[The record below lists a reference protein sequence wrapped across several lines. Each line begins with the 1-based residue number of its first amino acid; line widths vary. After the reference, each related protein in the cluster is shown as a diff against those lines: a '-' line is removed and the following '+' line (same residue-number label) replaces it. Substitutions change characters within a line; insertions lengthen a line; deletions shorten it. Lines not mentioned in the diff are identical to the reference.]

1 MAQEDYRQ
9 KYIVEV
15 EVQKGNAEKA
25 LHDIEKEARETGSEI
40 DKALSGGGGE
50 KAIDGAKAIS
60 SALDG
65 AAQAAKGVTTE
76 VQQIAEAVEDVK
88 QTVGDGLLSGS
99 DGGTVDL
106 ASHFDEVR
114 SQMEAMAEQNNAT
127 IEGYISNLQ
136 SLGEGNEGVTSE
148 IIDALHKL
156 GNANKEMAAETS
168 ATIDQ
173 LEAIGERIA
182 VVKDSMKTM
191 SEAGNEDTE
200 GYRNLAS
207 ELAELK
213 EKAVGAEEDL
223 EGMASGFDTLSE
235 ALNGSNEELDSI
247 NPALEL
253 LNKMQEASGDELED
267 LRGQL
272 ASYIQSLGT
281 KTAAEQAS
289 TATTISMD
297 MAMKALNRTLKAN
310 IITAIM
316 SLLVGLVNLLKSG
329 IGELWKWVS
338 GEKAVNDI
346 SEKYKR
352 TLEDINKEYS
362 RREKYLKAEGATE
375 RELIRNRIEQHK
387 QTIKNLKDETEEIKN
402 NVRWWQRMFNNGSA
416 EDYGRAANKKIQEI
430 KEQIKAENDV
440 LEELHSDRV
449 ANNKSLQ
456 RGYDRDAET
465 RNRAAADEAERLNE
479 EKIKNEYAKLR
490 ARYEYNV
497 KKIEAEREA
506 YKKEVSEDWDYAA
519 QGTNPNLD
527 LSGFDKQIANEKE
540 AYTQAIAE
548 LNRKYNIELEKQKRI
563 TDQLNDA
570 NERSKRMNIASIIED
585 QVIQMRLLNEE
596 HDKRVEAIRKD
607 GEENKK
613 AIRDNGNYTS
623 EQKQTLTAEA
633 DRQTNARIAAEDEDL
648 SANKIK
654 IAQETAQK
662 LLDVEYTREKER
674 HDILQKGLDDESRAR
689 YEAEVESIQNSAKN
703 EKERMEKIKKV
714 QEEYSANLTGYQAD
728 DFANTQISYNADKDN
743 LEAVLNEY
751 GDDFREFV
759 LGFTDEILTQAYDT
773 LQNII
778 IPQLNEEIAEVAKK
792 GGDVTGLTAKLKQAE
807 QQVKR
812 LRDGNQR
819 LATSTNNAAQE
830 TKKEGDI
837 FESTAKALRATASV
851 VNDLTDAFG
860 DYMSESAKEA
870 LSFVSGSVSAMGDIV
885 AGIGEA
891 MKISTKNASDSV
903 KAMESASVILAI
915 ISAAIQIAM
924 QIAKLIQFYS
934 ADAVAERKIESLQK
948 KLDDL
953 RHAQKMFQA
962 EMDSKKGT
970 EYWEDMIDMAKSYSQ
985 NIKVIEEMIST
996 AQEREENARS
1006 KKKREKWA
1014 EDVKEYE
1021 EMLADEVSAQR
1032 DAWQS
1037 LFDEILQTD
1046 VKGFSDQLADDI
1058 FSAFDEGCQDISDVW
1073 NQTINGMMD
1082 AALKAQF
1089 SRKLQDMLAPLFDK
1103 MENYAK
1109 DAFLSDKEMADIL
1122 DFADSLF
1129 AQVEA
1134 VAQSTQ
1140 TLRDKLGIGNY
1151 GDVSGSSGA
1160 FETMSQDTAEELNG
1174 RFTALQM
1181 SGAAIAEIADSI
1193 RNEMISMKN
1202 NSSAISDNVGFI
1214 LSVQQAQL
1222 EELERITSNTS
1233 NLVAIRQDIQ
1243 QIRAR
1248 L

>member
-15 EVQKGNAEKA
+15 EVQKGNAEQA
-25 LHDIEKEARETGSEI
+25 LKDIEKEARETGSEI

-50 KAIDGAKAIS
+50 KAAEGAKVIAS
-60 SALDG
+60 ELDK
-65 AAQAAKGVTTE
+65 AADAAKDVTTE
-76 VQQIAEAVEDVK
+76 VQQIVEAVEDAK
-88 QTVGDGLLSGS
+88 EAVGDGLLSGN
-99 DGGTVDL
+99 DGGVSGMT
-106 ASHFDEVR
+106 SQFDELR
-114 SQMEAMAEQNNAT
+114 TQMQALAEENNAT
-127 IEGYISNLQ
+127 IEGYIRNLQ
-136 SLGEGNEGVTSE
+136 GLGEENEEVTSE
-148 IIDALHKL
+148 IINALGQL
-156 GNANKEMAAETS
+156 GGANKDIATETA

-173 LEAIGERIA
+173 LEAISNRISE
-182 VVKDSMKTM
+182 VKNALSVM

-200 GYRNLAS
+200 GYRNLTA
-207 ELAELK
+207 ELAELQ
-213 EKAVGAEEDL
+213 EKAVDTESDLDGMVNQFEMLSGALSGSSDEL
-223 EGMASGFDTLSE
+223 E
-235 ALNGSNEELDSI
+235 NI
-247 NPALEL
+247 NPILET
-253 LNKMQEASGDELED
+253 LNKMQEASGDELEE

-272 ASYIQSLGT
+272 VSYIQSLGT

-289 TATTISMD
+289 TATTIGLD

-338 GEKAVNDI
+338 GEKAVNEI

-352 TLEDINKEYS
+352 TLEDINKEYA
-362 RREKYLKAEGATE
+362 RREKYLKAAGATD
-375 RELIRNRIEQHK
+375 REIIQNRIAQHK
-387 QTIKNLKDETEEIKN
+387 STIKDLQDEAKEVKENIT
-402 NVRWWQRMFNNGSA
+402 WWARMFKSMSDP
-416 EDYGRAANKKIQEI
+416 EDYGRVANKKINEI
-430 KEQIKAENDV
+430 KDQIKSENEL

-449 ANNKSLQ
+449 ANNISLQ
-456 RGYDRDAET
+456 RRFSQESDS
-465 RNRAAADEAERLNE
+465 RNRAAADEAERLRE
-479 EKIKNEYAKLR
+479 EEIKNEYAKLK
-490 ARYEYNV
+490 ARLDYNV
-497 KKIEAEREA
+497 KKIEEEKRKYEHDALAE
-506 YKKEVSEDWDYAA
+506 WDYSKGVA
-519 QGTNPNLD
+519 PNLD
-527 LSGFDKQIANEKE
+527 LSGFDKQIANEKK

-548 LNRKYNIELEKQKRI
+548 LNRKYNIELEEQKRI

-596 HDKRVEAIRKD
+596 HDKRVEAIRKE
-607 GEENKK
+607 GEANKK
-613 AIRDNGNYTS
+613 AIRDNGNYTA
-623 EQKQTLTAEA
+623 EQKQTLTTEA

-689 YEAEVESIQNSAKN
+689 YEAEVESIQNSAKT

-714 QEEYSANLTGYQAD
+714 QEEYSANLTGYNAE

-751 GDDFREFV
+751 GDDFREFI
-759 LGFTDEILTQAYDT
+759 LGFTDEILTQSLDT
-773 LQNII
+773 LLNII
-778 IPQLNEEIAEVAKK
+778 IPQLKEEIAEVAKK
-792 GGDVTGLTAKLKQAE
+792 GGDITGLTAKLNQAE
-807 QQVKR
+807 QQAKR
-812 LRDGNQR
+812 LREGNQH
-819 LATSTNNAAQE
+819 LATSTNKAAQE

-837 FESTAKALRATASV
+837 FESTAKALRATANV

-860 DYMSESAKEA
+860 DYMDESTKEA

-885 AGIGEA
+885 DGIGKA
-891 MKISTKNASDSV
+891 MKISTQNTGDSI

-962 EMDSKKGT
+962 EMGSKKGT

-985 NIKVIEEMIST
+985 NIEVIEEMIST

-1109 DAFLSDKEMADIL
+1109 DAFLSDKEMSDIL

-1233 NLVAIRQDIQ
+1233 NLVAMRQDIQ

>member
-25 LHDIEKEARETGSEI
+25 LKDIEKEARETGSEI

-50 KAIDGAKAIS
+50 KAAEGAKVIAS
-60 SALDG
+60 ELDK
-65 AAQAAKGVTTE
+65 AADAAKDVTTE
-76 VQQIAEAVEDVK
+76 VQQIVEAVEDAK
-88 QTVGDGLLSGS
+88 EAVGDGLLSGN
-99 DGGTVDL
+99 DGGVSDMTNQ
-106 ASHFDEVR
+106 FDELR
-114 SQMEAMAEQNNAT
+114 TQMQALAEENNAT
-127 IEGYISNLQ
+127 IEGYIRNLQ
-136 SLGEGNEGVTSE
+136 GLGEENEEVTSE
-148 IIDALHKL
+148 IINALGQL
-156 GNANKEMAAETS
+156 GGANKDIATETAS
-168 ATIDQ
+168 TIDQ
-173 LEAIGERIA
+173 LEAISNRISE
-182 VVKDSMKTM
+182 VKNALSVM

-200 GYRNLAS
+200 GYRNLTA
-207 ELAELK
+207 ELAELQ
-213 EKAVGAEEDL
+213 EKAVDTESDLDGMVNQFEMLSGAL
-223 EGMASGFDTLSE
+223 SGS
-235 ALNGSNEELDSI
+235 SEELENI
-247 NPALEL
+247 NPILET
-253 LNKMQEASGDELED
+253 LNKMQEASGDELEE

-272 ASYIQSLGT
+272 VSYIQSLGT
-281 KTAAEQAS
+281 KTAAEQGS
-289 TATTISMD
+289 TAATIGMD

-310 IITAIM
+310 LITAIM

-338 GEKAVNDI
+338 GEKAANDAA
-346 SEKYKR
+346 EKFER
-352 TLEDINKEYS
+352 TLKDINKAYE
-362 RREKYLKAEGATE
+362 RQEKLLRASGATE
-375 RELIRNRIEQHK
+375 LAIIQNKIRGQKELIEALKIEERNIVKNRSLWEK
-387 QTIKNLKDETEEIKN
+387 LFGMSDKNLDKI
-402 NVRWWQRMFNNGSA
+402 A
-416 EDYGRAANKKIQEI
+416 EYRKQQQEI
-430 KEQIKAENDV
+430 QKIIDEDLQT
-440 LEELHSDRV
+440 DRL

-456 RGYDRDAET
+456 RGYNKDAES
-465 RNRAAADEAERLNE
+465 RNNAAADEAERLNE

-506 YKKEVSEDWDYAA
+506 YKKEVSEEWDYDVE
-519 QGTNPNLD
+519 GKNPNLD

-548 LNRKYNIELEKQKRI
+548 LNRKYNIELEEQKRI

-596 HDKRVEAIRKD
+596 HDKRVEAIRKE

-948 KLDDL
+948 KLDEL
-953 RHAQKMFQA
+953 RHKQKMFKA

-970 EYWEDMIDMAKSYSQ
+970 EYWEDMIKMAKSYGD
-985 NIKVIEEMIST
+985 NIKNLNEQLSIQQERIDNARTEKKKEKLKEEYRAIEEEI
-996 AQEREENARS
+996 
-1006 KKKREKWA
+1006 
-1014 EDVKEYE
+1014 
-1021 EMLADEVSAQR
+1021 ADETAAQR

-1037 LFDEILQTD
+1037 LFDEVLQTD
-1046 VKGFSDQLADDI
+1046 LKGLSDQLADDI
-1058 FSAFDEGCQDISDVW
+1058 FSAFDEGCQDMSDVW
-1073 NQTINGMMD
+1073 NQTINGMLD
-1082 AALKAQF
+1082 AALKAQL
-1089 SRKLQDMLAPLFDK
+1089 SRKLQDMLSPLLDM
-1103 MENYAK
+1103 MEDYAK

-1122 DFADSLF
+1122 DFAESLF
-1129 AQVEA
+1129 SQVEA

-1140 TLRDKLGIGNY
+1140 DLRDKLGIGNY

-1181 SGAAIAEIADSI
+1181 SGAAIAEIADAM
-1193 RNEMISMKN
+1193 RADLVALRA
-1202 NSSAISDNVGFI
+1202 NSSAVNDNVSFI

-1222 EELERITSNTS
+1222 DELERISANTS
-1233 NLVAIRQDIQ
+1233 NLVAMRQDIQ

>member
-25 LHDIEKEARETGSEI
+25 LKDIEKEARETGSEI
-40 DKALSGGGGE
+40 DKALSGRGGE
-50 KAIDGAKAIS
+50 KAAEGAKVIAS
-60 SALDG
+60 ELDK
-65 AAQAAKGVTTE
+65 AADAAKDVTTE
-76 VQQIAEAVEDVK
+76 VQQIVEAVEDAK
-88 QTVGDGLLSGS
+88 EAVGDGLLSGN
-99 DGGTVDL
+99 DGGVSDMTNQ
-106 ASHFDEVR
+106 FDELR
-114 SQMEAMAEQNNAT
+114 TQMQALAEENNAT
-127 IEGYISNLQ
+127 IEGYIRNLQ
-136 SLGEGNEGVTSE
+136 GLGEENEEVTSE
-148 IIDALHKL
+148 IINALGQL
-156 GNANKEMAAETS
+156 GGANKDIATETA

-173 LEAIGERIA
+173 LEAISNRITE
-182 VVKDSMKTM
+182 VKNALSVM

-200 GYRNLAS
+200 GYRNLTA
-207 ELAELK
+207 ELAELQ
-213 EKAVGAEEDL
+213 EKAVDTESDLDGMVNQFEMLSGAL
-223 EGMASGFDTLSE
+223 SGS
-235 ALNGSNEELDSI
+235 SEELENI
-247 NPALEL
+247 NPILET
-253 LNKMQEASGDELED
+253 LNKMQEASGDELEE

-272 ASYIQSLGT
+272 VSYIQSLGT
-281 KTAAEQAS
+281 KTAAEQGS
-289 TATTISMD
+289 TAATIGLD

-338 GEKAVNDI
+338 GEKAVNEI

-352 TLEDINKEYS
+352 TLEDINKEYA
-362 RREKYLKAEGATE
+362 RREKYLKAAGATE
-375 RELIRNRIEQHK
+375 REIIRNRIEQHK
-387 QTIKNLKDETEEIKN
+387 QTIKNLQDETEEIKN

-456 RGYDRDAET
+456 RGYDKDAES

-506 YKKEVSEDWDYAA
+506 YKKEVSEEWDYAA

-548 LNRKYNIELEKQKRI
+548 LNRKYNIELEEQKRI

-596 HDKRVEAIRKD
+596 HDKRVESIRKE

-623 EQKQTLTAEA
+623 EQKQTLTAEV

-674 HDILQKGLDDESRAR
+674 HDILQKGLDEESRAR
-689 YEAEVESIQNSAKN
+689 YEAEVESIQNSAKT

-714 QEEYSANLTGYQAD
+714 QEEYSANLTGYNAE
-728 DFANTQISYNADKDN
+728 DFANTQLSYNADKDN

-759 LGFTDEILTQAYDT
+759 LGFTDEILTQSYDT
-773 LQNII
+773 LLNTIL
-778 IPQLNEEIAEVAKK
+778 PQLNEEIAEVAKK
-792 GGDVTGLTAKLKQAE
+792 GGDVTGLTAKLKQTE
-807 QQVKR
+807 QQVDK
-812 LRDGNQR
+812 LRKGNQR
-819 LATSTNNAAQE
+819 LTTSTKNATQE

-837 FESTAKALRATASV
+837 FEATAKALRSTANV

-860 DYMSESAKEA
+860 DYMNESTKEA

-885 AGIGEA
+885 DGIGKA
-891 MKISTKNASDSV
+891 MKISTQNTTESI

-934 ADAVAERKIESLQK
+934 ADAVAERKIEKLQNQ
-948 KLDDL
+948 LDEL
-953 RHAQKMFQA
+953 RHKQKMFQT
-962 EMDSKKGT
+962 EMDTKKGT
-970 EYWEDMIDMAKSYSQ
+970 AYWEDMIKMAKSY
-985 NIKVIEEMIST
+985 NGTIKNLNEQLAIQQERIDNARTEKKKEKLKEEYRAIEE
-996 AQEREENARS
+996 E
-1006 KKKREKWA
+1006 
-1014 EDVKEYE
+1014 
-1021 EMLADEVSAQR
+1021 LADEKAAQR

-1037 LFDEILQTD
+1037 IFDEVLQTD
-1046 VKGFSDQLADDI
+1046 LKGFSDSLADDI
-1058 FSAFDEGCQDISDVW
+1058 FSAFDEGCRDMGDVW
-1073 NQTINGMMD
+1073 NKTINGMLD

-1089 SRKLQDMLAPLFDK
+1089 SRRIQDMLSPLFDE
-1103 MENYAK
+1103 MENAAK
-1109 DAFLSDKEMADIL
+1109 DSTLTEKEMNDIL
-1122 DFADSLF
+1122 DLSDAYTERIQLMAEQFQAM
-1129 AQVEA
+1129 
-1134 VAQSTQ
+1134 
-1140 TLRDKLGIGNY
+1140 RDRLGIGNY

-1181 SGAAIAEIADSI
+1181 SGAAIAEIADAM
-1193 RNEMISMKN
+1193 RADLVALRA
-1202 NSSAISDNVGFI
+1202 NSSAVNDNVSFI

-1222 EELERITSNTS
+1222 DELERISANTS
-1233 NLVAIRQDIQ
+1233 NLVAMRQDIQ

>member
-25 LHDIEKEARETGSEI
+25 LKDIEKEARETGSEI

-50 KAIDGAKAIS
+50 KAAEGAKVIAS
-60 SALDG
+60 ELDK
-65 AAQAAKGVTTE
+65 AADAAKDVTTE
-76 VQQIAEAVEDVK
+76 VQQIVEAVEDAK
-88 QTVGDGLLSGS
+88 EAVGDGLLSGN
-99 DGGTVDL
+99 DGGVSDMTNQ
-106 ASHFDEVR
+106 FDELR
-114 SQMEAMAEQNNAT
+114 TQMQALAEENNAT
-127 IEGYISNLQ
+127 IEGYIRNLQ
-136 SLGEGNEGVTSE
+136 GLGEENEEVTSE
-148 IIDALHKL
+148 IINALGQL
-156 GNANKEMAAETS
+156 GGANKDIATETA

-173 LEAIGERIA
+173 LEAISNRITE
-182 VVKDSMKTM
+182 VKNALSVM

-200 GYRNLAS
+200 GYRNLTA
-207 ELAELK
+207 ELAELQ
-213 EKAVGAEEDL
+213 EKAVDTESDLDGMVNQFEMLSGAL
-223 EGMASGFDTLSE
+223 SGS
-235 ALNGSNEELDSI
+235 SEELENI
-247 NPALEL
+247 NPILET
-253 LNKMQEASGDELED
+253 LNKMQEASGDELEE

-272 ASYIQSLGT
+272 VSYIQSLGT

-338 GEKAVNDI
+338 GEKAANDAA
-346 SEKYKR
+346 EKFER
-352 TLEDINKEYS
+352 TSKDINKAYE
-362 RREKYLKAEGATE
+362 RQEKLLRASGATE
-375 RELIRNRIEQHK
+375 REIIRNRIEQHK
-387 QTIKNLKDETEEIKN
+387 QTIKNLQDETEEIKN

-456 RGYDRDAET
+456 RGYDKDAES

-506 YKKEVSEDWDYAA
+506 YKKEVSEEWDYAA

-548 LNRKYNIELEKQKRI
+548 LNRKYNIELEEQKRI

-570 NERSKRMNIASIIED
+570 NERSKRMNIASLISDE
-585 QVIQMRLLNEE
+585 VAQMRLLNEE
-596 HDKRVEAIRKD
+596 RDKQIELIRKE
-607 GEENKK
+607 GEQKKK
-613 AIRDNGNYTS
+613 AINDSGSYTA
-623 EQKQTLTAEA
+623 EQKKTLNEEVDKQTEASINAVTQDTEAE
-633 DRQTNARIAAEDEDL
+633 RVKLYQE
-648 SANKIK
+648 SAM
-654 IAQETAQK
+654 K
-662 LLDVEYTREKER
+662 LLQIEEDTMSRRHTILMNGLDEEIKANYEAQLAEIENSEKTEREKLE
-674 HDILQKGLDDESRAR
+674 AR
-689 YEAEVESIQNSAKN
+689 
-703 EKERMEKIKKV
+703 KKL
-714 QEEYSANLTGYQAD
+714 QEEYSKQLTGDASQKYENQQTYSDFLKGELAD
-728 DFANTQISYNADKDN
+728 VLGEESEGMYNQ
-743 LEAVLNEY
+743 LQ
-751 GDDFREFV
+751 EFV
-759 LGFTDEILTQAYDT
+759 DELLNSELEVLTAQV
-773 LQNII
+773 
-778 IPQLNEEIAEVAKK
+778 IPQLEEEIRKVAAQ
-792 GGDVTGLTAKLKQAE
+792 GGDVAALSAKLDIAK
-807 QQVKR
+807 KR
-812 LRDGNQR
+812 ANELGQ
-819 LATSTNNAAQE
+819 STNVLN
-830 TKKEGDI
+830 KKNKEG
-837 FESTAKALRATASV
+837 AKATVNASDKWNEASKVFKATANV
-851 VNDLTDAFG
+851 INDLTDAFG

-870 LSFVSGSVSAMGDIV
+870 LSFVGGSVNAMGDIV
-885 AGIGEA
+885 GGIGKA
-891 MKISTKNASDSV
+891 MEIATKKTTDSI

-934 ADAVAERKIESLQK
+934 ADAVAERKIEKLQNQ
-948 KLDDL
+948 LDEL
-953 RHAQKMFQA
+953 RHKQKMFQT
-962 EMDSKKGT
+962 EMDTKKGT
-970 EYWEDMIDMAKSYSQ
+970 AYWEDMIKMAKSY
-985 NIKVIEEMIST
+985 NDTIKNLNEQLAIQQERIDNARTEKKKEKLKEEYRAIEE
-996 AQEREENARS
+996 E
-1006 KKKREKWA
+1006 
-1014 EDVKEYE
+1014 
-1021 EMLADEVSAQR
+1021 LADEKAAQR

-1037 LFDEILQTD
+1037 IFDEVLQTD
-1046 VKGFSDQLADDI
+1046 LKGFSDSLADDI
-1058 FSAFDEGCQDISDVW
+1058 FSAFDEGCRDMGDVW
-1073 NQTINGMMD
+1073 NQTINGMLD

-1089 SRKLQDMLAPLFDK
+1089 SRKLQDMLSPLLDQ
-1103 MENYAK
+1103 MEKAAE
-1109 DAFLSDKEMADIL
+1109 DGTLTEKEMNDIL
-1122 DFADSLF
+1122 DLADAYTERIQLM
-1129 AQVEA
+1129 AEQYQA
-1134 VAQSTQ
+1134 M
-1140 TLRDKLGIGNY
+1140 RDRLGIGNY

-1181 SGAAIAEIADSI
+1181 SGAAIAEIADAM
-1193 RNEMISMKN
+1193 RADLVALRA
-1202 NSSAISDNVGFI
+1202 NSSAVNDNVSFI

-1222 EELERITSNTS
+1222 DELERISANTS
-1233 NLVAIRQDIQ
+1233 NLVAMRQDIQ

>member
-15 EVQKGNAEKA
+15 EVQKGNAEQA
-25 LHDIEKEARETGSEI
+25 LKDIEKEARETGSEI

-50 KAIDGAKAIS
+50 KAAEGAKVIAS
-60 SALDG
+60 ELDK
-65 AAQAAKGVTTE
+65 AADAAKDVTTE
-76 VQQIAEAVEDVK
+76 VQQIVEAVEDAK
-88 QTVGDGLLSGS
+88 EAVGDGLLSGN
-99 DGGTVDL
+99 DGGVSGMT
-106 ASHFDEVR
+106 SQFDELR
-114 SQMEAMAEQNNAT
+114 TQMQALAEENNAT
-127 IEGYISNLQ
+127 IEGYIRNLQ
-136 SLGEGNEGVTSE
+136 GLGEENEEVTSE
-148 IIDALHKL
+148 IINALGQL
-156 GNANKEMAAETS
+156 GGANKDIATETA

-173 LEAIGERIA
+173 LEAISNRISE
-182 VVKDSMKTM
+182 VKNALSVM

-200 GYRNLAS
+200 GYRNLTA
-207 ELAELK
+207 ELAELQ
-213 EKAVGAEEDL
+213 EKAVDTESDLDGMVNQFEMLSGALSGSSDEL
-223 EGMASGFDTLSE
+223 E
-235 ALNGSNEELDSI
+235 NI
-247 NPALEL
+247 NPILET
-253 LNKMQEASGDELED
+253 LNKMQEASGDELEE

-272 ASYIQSLGT
+272 VSYIQSLGT

-289 TATTISMD
+289 TATTIGLD

-338 GEKAVNDI
+338 GEKAAM
-346 SEKYKR
+346 EAAERHKR
-352 TLEDINKEYS
+352 VLEEINREYD
-362 RREKYLKAEGATE
+362 RREKMLRAGGASDLQLIQNRIDKE
-375 RELIRNRIEQHK
+375 RELIKADKALIEQQKK
-387 QTIKNLKDETEEIKN
+387 QYRKFFYVNENSLTKEAK
-402 NVRWWQRMFNNGSA
+402 
-416 EDYGRAANKKIQEI
+416 AAI
-430 KEQIKAENDV
+430 KEAEERIKEANDMLKE
-440 LEELHSDRV
+440 LEDSRM
-449 ANNKSLQ
+449 ANNISLQ
-456 RGYDRDAET
+456 RRFSQESDS
-465 RNRAAADEAERLNE
+465 RNRAAADEAERLRE
-479 EKIKNEYAKLR
+479 EEIKNEYAKLK
-490 ARYEYNV
+490 ARLDYNV
-497 KKIEAEREA
+497 KKIEEEKRKYEHDALAE
-506 YKKEVSEDWDYAA
+506 WDYSKGVA
-519 QGTNPNLD
+519 PNLD
-527 LSGFDKQIANEKE
+527 LSGFDKQIANEKK

-548 LNRKYNIELEKQKRI
+548 LNRKYNIELEEQKRI

-596 HDKRVEAIRKD
+596 HDKRVEAIRKE
-607 GEENKK
+607 GEANKK
-613 AIRDNGNYTS
+613 AIRDNGNYTA
-623 EQKQTLTAEA
+623 EQKQTLTTEA

-759 LGFTDEILTQAYDT
+759 LGFTDEILTQSYDT
-773 LQNII
+773 LLNTIL
-778 IPQLNEEIAEVAKK
+778 PQLNEEIEEVAKK
-792 GGDVTGLTAKLKQAE
+792 GGDVTGLTAKLNQAE
-807 QQVKR
+807 QQAIR
-812 LRDGNQR
+812 LREGNQH
-819 LATSTNNAAQE
+819 LATSTNKAAQE

-860 DYMSESAKEA
+860 DYMSESSKEA

-948 KLDDL
+948 KLDEL
-953 RHAQKMFQA
+953 RHKQKMFKA

-970 EYWEDMIDMAKSYSQ
+970 EYWEDMIKMAKSYGD
-985 NIKVIEEMIST
+985 NIKNLNEQLSIQQERIDNARTEKKKEKLKEEYRAIEEEI
-996 AQEREENARS
+996 
-1006 KKKREKWA
+1006 
-1014 EDVKEYE
+1014 
-1021 EMLADEVSAQR
+1021 ADETAAQR

-1037 LFDEILQTD
+1037 LFDEVLQTD
-1046 VKGFSDQLADDI
+1046 LKGLSDQLADDI
-1058 FSAFDEGCQDISDVW
+1058 FSAFDEGCQDMSDVW
-1073 NQTINGMMD
+1073 NQTINGMLD
-1082 AALKAQF
+1082 AALKAQL
-1089 SRKLQDMLAPLFDK
+1089 SRKLQDMLSPLLDM
-1103 MENYAK
+1103 MENAAK

-1129 AQVEA
+1129 SQVEA

-1140 TLRDKLGIGNY
+1140 DLRDKLGIGNY

-1181 SGAAIAEIADSI
+1181 SGAAIAEIADAM
-1193 RNEMISMKN
+1193 RADLVALRA
-1202 NSSAISDNVGFI
+1202 NSSAVNDNVSFI

-1222 EELERITSNTS
+1222 DELERISANTS
-1233 NLVAIRQDIQ
+1233 NLVAMRQDIQ